1 MRTATSLNR
10 SKSPISNVIVQIFEV
25 NVAQPI
31 DAVVFDMDGLM
42 FNTEDL
48 YDLVCDEI
56 LVRRGKRF
64 SLELKLQMMGRKAE
78 DAWNILRRECDIADP
93 WQFLQTEADRI
104 FEKLLPE
111 KIEKLPGLDQ
121 LLEAIE
127 ERGLP
132 KAVATS
138 SRRAFAERAIGH
150 FGLLEKFEFLLT
162 GEDVSQAKPHPEIYW
177 RAAAKLG
184 TSCPQMLVFE
194 DSFNGTKAAAT
205 AGAITV
211 AVPGSHSANLD
222 FSHAT
227 HRVNSL
233 ADPLVLSLLK

>member
-1 MRTATSLNR
+1 
-10 SKSPISNVIVQIFEV
+10 
-25 NVAQPI
+25 
-31 DAVVFDMDGLM
+31 M

-194 DSFNGTKAAAT
+194 DSFKWQFEKIGRLCNSCWFASRFWVHPQAPRYHRRKDSPLS
-205 AGAITV
+205 AGSRLI
-211 AVPGSHSANLD
+211 
-222 FSHAT
+222 FSPAPS
-227 HRVNSL
+227 RYNR
-233 ADPLVLSLLK
+233 